1 MWGFL
6 ALLWRQI
13 SSKAF
18 PPSAINPPSHLP
30 SALHLVHFCCHS
42 DYFLSI
48 PFPLHS
54 QRITIALPACSQFL
68 PATCS
73 LFSYPVSPCCSTL
86 QSSPSPN
93 YAFFLKFSFANL
105 HFNFASSFHCSKLP
119 FFSPLLTTSQQFPA
133 LASSVLRNRQPHP
146 LPSQCPERGRSWE
159 HSSTQSPV
167 LHCSSPGHYHRKLRS
182 AQSWRK
188 ASGQSKLLRNQT
200 LTSKSHPTKFRL
212 HFSKTAT
219 R

>member
-1 MWGFL
+1 MWGSL

-54 QRITIALPACSQFL
+54 QCITIALPACSQFL

-119 FFSPLLTTSQQFPA
+119 FFSPSLLLLSSSQLWPLLFSGTGSLTPYLPNALKGAGAGNTPA
-133 LASSVLRNRQPHP
+133 PR
-146 LPSQCPERGRSWE
+146 
-159 HSSTQSPV
+159 
-167 LHCSSPGHYHRKLRS
+167 
-182 AQSWRK
+182 AQSCTAAARGTTIGSSDQPRAGEK
-188 ASGQSKLLRNQT
+188 PQDSQSC
-200 LTSKSHPTKFRL
+200 
-212 HFSKTAT
+212 
-219 R
+219 